1 MKHLLLHLSLLF
13 VCTLFAQAPK
23 TASTDLS
30 YAFSQRMAATS
41 ISFVFNAGEPVTYT
55 NGFSLSYRLRIP
67 IQRDGEGKWDFTDVN
82 DVPSEKEATVDFS
95 QDDLSLTFLKTLLK
109 DTLLRR
115 DLNDRFLSP
124 MSLYP
129 TNLERPCV
137 TEILPALQR
146 YLSQGERCYPHTGF
160 LPYVRR
166 GSYSS
171 LEGPLRLDALAEPG
185 RFTVTETA
193 ARTIRVEYNP
203 ESGEA
208 AGFFTLFGRYGTWS
222 NEVKFKV
229 LLENNGESIPISV
242 EVDPYLGLLTQ
253 ASLKLVLSSSNT
265 KSLVA
270 IRGGDSALREILL
283 PTARFFVDLRLCPAA
298 SPGKPNRYENYFVS
312 DDGESFELNAAEAA
326 GKMTIRLFRNLRI
339 AQDRATFEIEC
350 GELTPRGD
358 AFIGKAK
365 DGSELRLTKTDSGCT
380 VSWEPANLRKPIQF
394 SRAD

>member
-1 MKHLLLHLSLLF
+1 MKRLLLPVFLCSAC
-13 VCTLFAQAPK
+13 VLFAQAPK
-23 TASTDLS
+23 DNTTGPSYEFTQRMDFSYIRFVFRNGAEITDLLGS
-30 YAFSQRMAATS
+30 
-41 ISFVFNAGEPVTYT
+41 
-55 NGFSLSYRLRIP
+55 SLSYRLRLP
-67 IQRDGEGKWDFTDVN
+67 IWRDNEGKWDFADVQ
-82 DVPSEKEATVDFS
+82 DVPIEKRVTVSLS
-95 QDDLSLTFLKTLLK
+95 QDDLEREFLGTLLK

-166 GSYSS
+166 GPFSS
-171 LEGPLRLDALAEPG
+171 SIGEPTLLNALAEPG
-185 RFTVTETA
+185 RFSVTETPQ
-193 ARTIRVEYNP
+193 RTIRVEYNP
-203 ESGEA
+203 ESGRA
-208 AGFFTLFGRYGTWS
+208 TGSYTIFGRFGSWS
-222 NEVKFKV
+222 SSGSFTV
-229 LLENNGESIPISV
+229 LDESDAICA

-253 ASLKLVLSSSNT
+253 ASLKIVLESVP
-265 KSLVA
+265 KDGSLVA
-270 IRGGDSALREILL
+270 MRGGDSELCEIKL
-283 PTARFFVDLRLCPAA
+283 PTARFFIDLRLRPAE